1 MNSERTIIKKWKFH
15 VYGFLVLLF
24 VQAMAIPLLNAFL
37 KEFIGQSSFR
47 KVALLIILAIC
58 ISVDLYF
65 LLNRVILL
73 RHLLNKAPVKCR
85 LEDIFLIGYK
95 DDKRT
100 RYAPFLIV
108 RSIENQ
114 KLYLAY
120 DKYSLLNY
128 TATFNYSD
136 KKNIR
141 CTVYK
146 GDGIPVRLGDIV
158 DMYILRTVKIPVSID
173 QSKNTVKLKRRKIY
187 FRHMNEQIN
196 IDVFE
201 NITFFKG
208 AIDLDTGIL

>member
-15 VYGFLVLLF
+15 VYGLLVLIF
-24 VQAMAIPLLNAFL
+24 VQAMTIPLLNGLL
-37 KEFIGQSSFR
+37 KEFIGQSSIR
-47 KVALLIILAIC
+47 KVALLIILVLC

-65 LLNRVILL
+65 LFNRVILL

-108 RSIENQ
+108 RSLENQ
-114 KLYLAY
+114 KLYLTY

-128 TATFNYSD
+128 AVTFNYSD

-158 DMYILRTVKIPVSID
+158 DMYILRTIKIPVSID
-173 QSKNTVKLKRRKIY
+173 KSKNIVKLKHRKIY

-201 NITFFKG
+201 KIIFFKG
-208 AIDLDTGIL
+208 AIDLDAGIL